1 MNESSF
7 QFVRQS
13 LRGLNRLRLL
23 RLRTRIYCPECEELR
38 RVADFFA
45 GSDIVALDCGHRRAV
60 FTRKPEDVAAYNT
73 AVTKHTGTRLVGW
86 NGASIRKV
94 EAA

>member
-13 LRGLNRLRLL
+13 LRGLSRNRLL
-23 RLRTRIYCPECEELR
+23 RLRTSAYCSECREVK
-38 RVADFFA
+38 RVTDFFA

-73 AVTKHTGTRLVGW
+73 AVTKHAGTRLVGW

>member
-7 QFVRQS
+7 QFVHQS
-13 LRGLNRLRLL
+13 LRGLSRNRLL
-23 RLRTRIYCPECEELR
+23 RLRTSAYCSECREVK
-38 RVADFFA
+38 RVTDFFA

-60 FTRKPEDVAAYNT
+60 FNRKPEDIATYDT
-73 AVTKHTGTRLVGW
+73 AVIEHEGSRLTGW